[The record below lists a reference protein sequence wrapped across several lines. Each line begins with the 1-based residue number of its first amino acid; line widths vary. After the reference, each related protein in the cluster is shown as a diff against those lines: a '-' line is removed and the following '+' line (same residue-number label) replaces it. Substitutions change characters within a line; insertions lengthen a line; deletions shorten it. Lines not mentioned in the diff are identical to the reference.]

1 MDDIHGDICSA
12 TPPTITGRYS
22 IPYDVD
28 FLWNEGCGGSDLWG
42 DDAGT
47 SVNLLVSD
55 TGSAYVC
62 PKGSEGFWRIYVD
75 RWSQAWEL
83 GRWPRPSSNDYE
95 VSDATEEFADILEC
109 AEGSDPTAAEA
120 VKSFKICSV
129 YYPNQAIH
137 AMQLGLEV
145 ALPDSFSIHGAND
158 WKLTFVEGGI
168 ILRNWT
174 NSQSFSV
181 DNVPIVSNLYDDSTD
196 HEDSSGWADNHNHN
210 HVDIDIME
218 ATDAK
223 TLIPIISAL
232 ISGAENAV
240 GLERAA
246 LELAARAFDRACT
259 TRFEIEAFEE
269 ACYQ

>member
-1 MDDIHGDICSA
+1 MGDIHDDICSA

-28 FLWNEGCGGSDLWG
+28 FLWSEGCGGSDWWD

-62 PKGSEGFWRIYVD
+62 PSGSEAFWRIYVD
-75 RWSQAWEL
+75 RWGQPWEL
-83 GRWPRPSSNDYE
+83 GRWPRPSSDDYE
-95 VSDATEEFADILEC
+95 ASDASDEFADILEC
-109 AEGSDPTAAEA
+109 AETSDTAAVEA
-120 VKSFKICSV
+120 AQSFKICSV

-145 ALPDSFSIHGAND
+145 ALPESFSIHGAND

-168 ILRNWT
+168 VLRNRT
-174 NSQSFSV
+174 NSDFFSV
-181 DNVPIVSNLYDDSTD
+181 DSVPIVSNIYEEPTD
-196 HEDSSGWADNHNHN
+196 HDDASEWADDHNHG
-210 HVDIDIME
+210 DIDLME
-218 ATDAK
+218 TTDRAS
-223 TLIPIISAL
+223 LIHIISAL
-232 ISGAENAV
+232 RSGAEDAI

-246 LELAARAFDRACT
+246 MELAANAFDRACR
-259 TRFEIEAFEE
+259 TRIEIEAFEE
-269 ACYQ
+269 ACYE

>member
-1 MDDIHGDICSA
+1 MGEFPDDICSA

-28 FLWNEGCGGSDLWG
+28 FLWNEGCGGSDWWD

-62 PKGSEGFWRIYVD
+62 PSGSEGFWRIYVD
-75 RWSQAWEL
+75 RWGQPWEL
-83 GRWPRPSSNDYE
+83 GRWPRPSSKDYE
-95 VSDATEEFADILEC
+95 VSDASDEFADILKC
-109 AEGSDPTAAEA
+109 AGESGPVTAEA
-120 VKSFKICSV
+120 MQKFKICSL
-129 YYPNQAIH
+129 YHQNQAIH

-145 ALPDSFSIHGAND
+145 ALPKSFSMLGADD
-158 WKLTFVEGGI
+158 WALTFVEDGI
-168 ILRNWT
+168 IMDNDT
-174 NSQSFSV
+174 NSKYFFV
-181 DNVPIVSNLYDDSTD
+181 DNVPIVSNLYEAPEVNDD
-196 HEDSSGWADNHNHN
+196 WADDHN

-218 ATDAK
+218 ATDAE
-223 TLIPIISAL
+223 TLVQIVSAFL
-232 ISGAENAV
+232 SGAENAA

-246 LELAARAFDRACT
+246 MELAAKAFDRACS
-259 TRFEIEAFEE
+259 TRFEIEAFEK